1 MKKITI
7 AAFSTLALILVGAA
21 GYWGFQSS
29 SPVTPTAPPA
39 PKTVEVTRCDVE
51 QTVSAPGRLINTLET
66 SIKMPVEGK
75 LEKVLVKPGQLVKAG
90 QVLAK
95 LDDVARSEARL
106 KMIEAKDELET
117 AQKVR
122 TSMDYPRATDEYIH
136 QLEEELEVAKENV
149 AITADM
155 YRNASG
161 AEMKA
166 QALTDFSNAQQKL
179 DDLNARFNWYR
190 GKPSQSDIDTADT
203 KLELAQAKYE
213 AAKAVLDTLEIKAP
227 FDGAILDV
235 KAAIGQ
241 TFSADD
247 DLFKMTDPKSLQ
259 VEANITEEDY
269 PLLKTGMDAELFFDA
284 RPDITING
292 RVERILPKR
301 IEGNRPLYNIYICL
315 DEIPDG
321 LADGMTSDASVTI
334 ARRADVLCLPRAVVR
349 ASGEGKANLKVWD
362 GVQTQNR
369 SVTVGLRGDAFV
381 EILSGLKEHEKVVTQ

>member
-7 AAFSTLALILVGAA
+7 VGFSMMALILVGAA
-21 GYWGFQSS
+21 GYWGYKTSA
-29 SPVTPTAPPA
+29 PVAPTAPPA

-51 QTVSAPGRLINTLET
+51 QTVSAPGRLVNTLET

-75 LEKVLVKPGQLVKAG
+75 LEQVLVKPSQPVKAG
-90 QVLAK
+90 QVLAE

-106 KMIEAKDELET
+106 KMIEARDELET

-166 QALTDFSNAQQKL
+166 QALSNFSDAQQKL
-179 DDLNARFNWYR
+179 DDLKARFNWYR
-190 GKPSQSDIDTADT
+190 GKPSQGDIETANT
-203 KLELAQAKYE
+203 RLELAQAKYD
-213 AAKAVLDTLEIKAP
+213 AAKAVLNALEIKAP
-227 FDGAILDV
+227 FDGAVLEV
-235 KAAIGQ
+235 RAAIGQ
-241 TFSADD
+241 TFNAGD
-247 DLFKMTDPKSLQ
+247 DLFKMTDPAALE

-269 PLLKTGMDAELFFDA
+269 PLLKTGMPVELFFDA
-284 RPDITING
+284 RPDISIKG
-292 RVERILPKR
+292 KVERILPRR
-301 IEGNRPLYNIYICL
+301 IEGNRPLYNIYISL
-315 DEIPDG
+315 DEIPAG

-334 ARRADVLCLPRAVVR
+334 ARRVDVLCLPRAVVR

-362 GVQTQNR
+362 GVQTENR
-369 SVTVGLRGDAFV
+369 SVSVGLRGDAFV

>member
-1 MKKITI
+1 M
-7 AAFSTLALILVGAA
+7 LALILVGAA
-21 GYWGFQSS
+21 GYWGYKTSA
-29 SPVTPTAPPA
+29 PIAPTAPPA

-51 QTVSAPGRLINTLET
+51 QTVSAPGRLVNTLET

-75 LEKVLVKPGQLVKAG
+75 LEQVLVKPGQPVKAG
-90 QVLAK
+90 QVLAE

-155 YRNASG
+155 YRNASS

-166 QALTDFSNAQQKL
+166 QALTNFSDAQQKL

-190 GKPSQSDIDTADT
+190 GKPSQGDIETANIR
-203 KLELAQAKYE
+203 LELAQAKYD
-213 AAKAVLDTLEIKAP
+213 AAKAVLDALEIKAP
-227 FDGAILDV
+227 FDGAVLEV
-235 KAAIGQ
+235 RAAIGQ
-241 TFSADD
+241 TFNAGD
-247 DLFKMTDPKSLQ
+247 DLFKMTDPAALE

-269 PLLKTGMDAELFFDA
+269 PLLKTGMPVELFFDA
-284 RPDITING
+284 RPDISIKG
-292 RVERILPKR
+292 KVERILPRR
-301 IEGNRPLYNIYICL
+301 IEGNRPLYNIYISL
-315 DEIPDG
+315 DEIPAG

-349 ASGEGKANLKVWD
+349 ASGDGKANLKVWD
-362 GVQTQNR
+362 GVQTENR
-369 SVTVGLRGDAFV
+369 SVSVGLRGDAFV
-381 EILSGLKEHEKVVTQ
+381 EILSGLKEHDKVVTQ

>member
-1 MKKITI
+1 MKKNTI
-7 AAFSTLALILVGAA
+7 VGFSTLALILVSAA
-21 GYWGFQSS
+21 GYWGYKTSA
-29 SPVTPTAPPA
+29 PVAPTAPPA

-51 QTVSAPGRLINTLET
+51 QTVSAPGRLVNTLET

-75 LEKVLVKPGQLVKAG
+75 LEKVLVKPGQPVKAG
-90 QVLAK
+90 QVLAE

-166 QALTDFSNAQQKL
+166 LALTNFSDAQQKL

-190 GKPSQSDIDTADT
+190 GKPSQGDIETANT
-203 KLELAQAKYE
+203 RLELAQAKYD
-213 AAKAVLDTLEIKAP
+213 AAKAVLDALEIKAP
-227 FDGAILDV
+227 FDGVVLEV

-241 TFSADD
+241 TFNAGN
-247 DLFKMTDPKSLQ
+247 DLFKMTDPTALE

-269 PLLKTGMDAELFFDA
+269 PLLKTGMPVELFFDA
-284 RPDITING
+284 RPDISIKG
-292 RVERILPKR
+292 KVERILPRR
-301 IEGNRPLYNIYICL
+301 IEGNRPLYNIYISL
-315 DEIPDG
+315 DEIPAG

-362 GVQTQNR
+362 GAQTENR
-369 SVTVGLRGDAFV
+369 SVLVGLRGDAFV

>member
-1 MKKITI
+1 MNKIRI
-7 AAFSTLALILVGAA
+7 VSVSIVALALVGAA
-21 GYWGFQSS
+21 GFWGYRTSA
-29 SPVTPTAPPA
+29 PVTPTALPA

-75 LEKVLVKPGQLVKAG
+75 LEKVLVKPGEPVKAG
-90 QVLAK
+90 QTLAE
-95 LDDVARSEARL
+95 LDDVAKSEAQL
-106 KMIEAKDELET
+106 KLIEVKDELET

-122 TSMDYPRATDEYIH
+122 TSMDYPCATDEYI
-136 QLEEELEVAKENV
+136 QELEEELEVAKENV

-161 AEMKA
+161 AENKA

-213 AAKAVLDTLEIKAP
+213 AAKAVLDMLEIKAP

-247 DLFKMTDPKSLQ
+247 DLFKMTDPKSLE
-259 VEANITEEDY
+259 VEANITE
-269 PLLKTGMDAELFFDA
+269 K
-284 RPDITING
+284 IT
-292 RVERILPKR
+292 R
-301 IEGNRPLYNIYICL
+301 C
-315 DEIPDG
+315 
-321 LADGMTSDASVTI
+321 
-334 ARRADVLCLPRAVVR
+334 
-349 ASGEGKANLKVWD
+349 
-362 GVQTQNR
+362 
-369 SVTVGLRGDAFV
+369 
-381 EILSGLKEHEKVVTQ
+381 